1 MKDVSYVVDSATFHK
16 LSSATEFYRV
26 AKSTLGDANFDLR
39 KWISNN
45 FELNKYVHSKNN
57 GNMDL
62 TELNNY
68 QKALGLQS
76 QLSTD
81 KIMFK
86 LLAYLLCFPVNF
98 AKFIRTPFL
107 QNTSRR
113 LLLTNEY
120 VLNISV

>member
-1 MKDVSYVVDSATFHK
+1 
-16 LSSATEFYRV
+16 
-26 AKSTLGDANFDLR
+26 
-39 KWISNN
+39 
-45 FELNKYVHSKNN
+45 
-57 GNMDL
+57 MDL

-76 QLSTD
+76 QLSAD

-86 LLAYLLCFPVNF
+86 LLAYLLRFPVNF